1 MARILKTTLL
11 TVLLGLPL
19 LGILAGAAMAVAP
32 VPLVD
37 GNVIRDTRTGKEF
50 VPHGVNWPSFE
61 YACQQGWGYSN
72 LGATPATA
80 QAMLDWNIDTVRIPL
95 NQDCWLGEDG
105 MPKAALFDPLPL
117 TPDGYRSAVEEF
129 VTDLTDAGIV
139 AILDLH
145 WTAPPGYVA
154 DGLRPMPDSRSD
166 ELWVS
171 VAGRFKANPSVIFD
185 LFNEPHSRWDPN
197 RPHSP
202 PGSGRGSWDFKL
214 TWEGWANGGQSATNH
229 TDTEYP
235 FTRPRYETVGMADL
249 VEAVRSTGA
258 IQPII
263 LSGLDYANDLSKW
276 DDFAPGDPQL
286 IAGFHNYPGQRC
298 NNETC
303 WTTKVAELSTQV
315 PVITTEFGQN
325 DCRSNFVRDYM
336 DWADDFHIGYL
347 AWAWWDLD
355 LPGGAPSCTNFA
367 LIDELDGTPT
377 PSYGAAYRQHLVSLP
392 PELPEVKQ
400 VPKREPQ
407 LRITS
412 AWFSKGRLHT
422 VIRLDPDATAPIWA
436 SVRLRRSKVRGNPA
450 RNERL
455 KVVRF
460 KVNPADG
467 FGRLRWVIPRTWV
480 PTVVGARYPG
490 DERLL
495 ADRSIRRTKVVR
507 ERRR

>member
-1 MARILKTTLL
+1 MLFCF
-11 TVLLGLPL
+11 PL

-37 GNVIRDTRTGKEF
+37 GNVIRDARTGKEF

-72 LGATPATA
+72 LGASPETA
-80 QAMLDWNIDTVRIPL
+80 RAMLDWNIDTVRIPL

-105 MPKAALFDPLPL
+105 MPKAALLGPVPL
-117 TPDGYRSAVEEF
+117 TSDGYRSAVEEF
-129 VTDLTDAGIV
+129 VTDMTDAGIV

-166 ELWVS
+166 ELWFS
-171 VAGRFKANPSVIFD
+171 VAERFRANPSVIFD

-197 RPHSP
+197 RPKSP
-202 PGSGRGSWDFKL
+202 PGSGTGSWDFKL
-214 TWEGWANGGQSATNH
+214 TWEGWVNGGQSATNH
-229 TDTEYP
+229 ADTEYP
-235 FTRPRYETVGMADL
+235 FTRPRYKTVGMTDL

-258 IQPII
+258 TQPII

-276 DDFAPGDPQL
+276 DDFAPDDSQL

-303 WTTKVAELSTQV
+303 WTTEVAELSTQV

-325 DCRSNFVRDYM
+325 DCRSNFVRGYM

-347 AWAWWDLD
+347 AWAWWDLE

-367 LIDELDGTPT
+367 LLDDLDGTPT
-377 PSYGAAYRQHLVSLP
+377 PDYGAAYRQHLVSLP
-392 PELPEVKQ
+392 PELPDVKQ
-400 VPKREPQ
+400 VPKREPR

-412 AWFSKGRLHT
+412 AWFSKGRLHA
-422 VIRLDPDATAPIWA
+422 VIRLDPDATAPVRA
-436 SVRLRRSKVRGNPA
+436 SVRLKRSRIRGNPS
-450 RNERL
+450 RNKRL

-460 KVNPADG
+460 GLQPAEG
-467 FGRLRWVIPRTWV
+467 TATASRKIPRLWV
-480 PTVVGARYPG
+480 PVLIDARYPG

-495 ADRSIRRTKVVR
+495 PDQSIRRTKVVR